1 MAPNE
6 SGVPQVGPM
15 PAESRMIVRPPVALA
30 HVASPAWPAALPQG
44 GPAEP
49 EAARYLRA
57 LRRRWLLV
65 LGLGSVLAGAAA
77 AAAWFLLAPKYTAY
91 ALVHVAAHAPKTVG
105 LTADP
110 TEPKSDFGTYQRLQA
125 AQLKSRY
132 VLNAVLNR
140 DEVRRLD
147 LEAREPNTLVWLDD
161 ELKVDL
167 KDGSE
172 LVTLSMSGP
181 DPDEV
186 VTIVNAVTKAYLTEV
201 VSAED
206 RQRAQRVAEI
216 EAIYNATQEK
226 LREKRN
232 TLHVLAG
239 QLGASDTHA
248 LSQKQVTLLTN
259 FGEVKKQ
266 EIQVRAERM
275 KAEAR
280 LRALQ
285 ARARAAGS
293 APAESAVEKALETDP
308 VAKDH
313 MRLMT
318 ELRDII
324 RHYDMTA
331 VRPDEE
337 PSRIAAQ
344 RRLRAA
350 QKDYAERRAELAAD
364 LQKRAQ
370 RAVRAEGDGEV
381 AAAHLDLS
389 ALQEQERYWTAE
401 VDRSSKE
408 LQKLGGSS
416 TEVEMLRVEIGVEQ
430 TASEKLL
437 HQLESLRMELHS
449 PARVKLWQE
458 AVLQR
463 LDRKRQIVAATLA
476 PLGVLFG
483 LGFVVSWWETRA
495 RRIQHV
501 SEVNVLGMK
510 VMGAVPPLPAA
521 VARHRLVTGGDE
533 QKFYGPTFLESI
545 DAIRTLLLRDAN
557 RDGTRV
563 IMVTSAVEGE
573 AKTTLSSHLATSL
586 ARAGRKTVLI
596 DCDLRRPTLQDTFDV
611 PLQPGFS
618 EALLGQADVR
628 QSVIETE
635 GGLHVLPAGQWD
647 REVLRILA
655 KDGAQPLF
663 DRLKGDF
670 EFVVIDS
677 HPVLAATDSLLIGQ
691 HADAVIFSL
700 LRDRSQVHVVY
711 AACERLA
718 SLGIRVL
725 GAVVNGIDHDALFDQ
740 FSSTL
745 PRYPRQ

>member
-1 MAPNE
+1 MAVNE
-6 SGVPQVGPM
+6 SGVPETGRPST
-15 PAESRMIVRPPVALA
+15 EGRMVVRAPVALA
-30 HVASPAWPAALPQG
+30 NLSSPAWPVMPMPQ
-44 GPAEP
+44 PAESD
-49 EAARYLRA
+49 AARYLRA

-65 LGLGSVLAGAAA
+65 LGLGSVLAAGAAA
-77 AAAWFLLAPKYTAY
+77 GAWFVLAPKYTAY
-91 ALVHVAAHAPKTVG
+91 ALIHVAAQTPKTVG

-110 TEPKSDFGTYQRLQA
+110 TESKSDFGTYQRLQA
-125 AQLKSRY
+125 AMLKSRY

-140 DEVRRLD
+140 DEVRRLN
-147 LEAREPNTLVWLDD
+147 LEERETNAVLWLDD
-161 ELKVDL
+161 ELKVDM

-172 LVTLSMSGP
+172 LITLSLSGPNPDEAVTL
-181 DPDEV
+181 
-186 VTIVNAVTKAYLTEV
+186 VNAVTQAYLGEV
-201 VSAED
+201 VAAED
-206 RQRAQRVAEI
+206 KRRAQRFAEVD
-216 EAIYNATQEK
+216 AICTAAGEK
-226 LREKRN
+226 LREKQN
-232 TLHVLAG
+232 TLHNLAN
-239 QLGASDTHA
+239 QLGASDTPA
-248 LSQKQVTLLTN
+248 LSQKQITLLAN
-259 FGEVKKQ
+259 FGEMKKQ

-275 KAEAR
+275 KADAR
-280 LRALQ
+280 LKALQ
-285 ARARAAGS
+285 ARARASLGA
-293 APAESAVEKALETDP
+293 APESVVERALENDP
-308 VAKDH
+308 VAKDQI
-313 MRLMT
+313 RQMT
-318 ELRDII
+318 DLRDVI

-331 VRPDEE
+331 VNPQAE
-337 PSRIAAQ
+337 PGRVTAQ
-344 RRLRAA
+344 RRLRVL
-350 QKDYAERRAELAAD
+350 QRDYADHKAEVTAD
-364 LQKRAQ
+364 LQKKAQ
-370 RAVRAEGDGEV
+370 RAARSDGDSDV
-381 AAAHLDLS
+381 AAAQQELN
-389 ALQEQERYWTAE
+389 ALLEQEKYWSAE
-401 VDRSSKE
+401 VERASKE
-408 LQKLGGSS
+408 LQRLGGSS
-416 TEVEMLRVEIGVEQ
+416 TEVEMLRVEIGVER
-430 TASEKLL
+430 TALEKLL
-437 HQLESLRMELHS
+437 QQKEALQMEMTA
-449 PARVKLWQE
+449 PKRVTLFQE
-458 AVLQR
+458 AALQR
-463 LDRKRQIVAATLA
+463 RDRKRQIVAATLA

-510 VMGAVPPLPAA
+510 VMGAVPPLPSA

-618 EALLGQADVR
+618 EVLLGQADVR
-628 QSVIETE
+628 QAVRETD
-635 GGLHVLPAGQWD
+635 GGLYVLPAGQWD
-647 REVLRILA
+647 REVLRVLA

-663 DRLKGDF
+663 ERLKEEF

-740 FSSTL
+740 FSNTL